1 MKGWSV
7 TWRGSVVPWNEYF
20 RWEWLFFDGAI
31 LAFCAWQLISLRR
44 LKRLREA
51 QSARKEPDEQKP

>member
-1 MKGWSV
+1 
-7 TWRGSVVPWNEYF
+7 VPWTEYF
-20 RWEWLFFDGAI
+20 RWEWLFFDGTI

-51 QSARKEPDEQKP
+51 ESARKAQDEQKS

>member
-1 MKGWSV
+1 
-7 TWRGSVVPWNEYF
+7 
-20 RWEWLFFDGAI
+20 LFFDGTI

-51 QSARKEPDEQKP
+51 QSRKEPDEQKP

>member
-1 MKGWSV
+1 
-7 TWRGSVVPWNEYF
+7 VVWTEYF

-31 LAFCAWQLISLRR
+31 LAFCVWQLISLRR

-51 QSARKEPDEQKP
+51 KAAREEADEQKR